1 MQFFC
6 YWKYYFIRKK
16 NVLWS
21 LSFKEKVKYI
31 IPLIIIII
39 YSYQIRV
46 FYQSI
51 SLQYHQILVNNSISV
66 LVRNINNMTLL
77 FWIGYIGLNFWPVYY
92 IFYNQEENILLHRI
106 NISKFS
112 IWIIKY
118 SKFFLLS
125 LLYILIFSFVIIP
138 YINLVHIKLI
148 NLIVYIL
155 LGALLISSLEV
166 LFAVVLKYFYQH
178 SRITG
183 ILFMIILGILLY
195 NNIQFLID
203 SYNYLLHFSIY
214 IKIDFNIGFFII
226 KVLFLMLLSLNLSY
240 RFWKLD
246 LLNSKQKT
254 LKGRNLFQYNWIYK
268 EIIINR
274 VVYLRGLVL
283 AVVFS
288 IIMYMNLNNFTASK
302 EVITNIITLSLS
314 IHPLILGGVFVL
326 ECIASEKRNINLL
339 KLSPVP
345 FKQFIIKKV
354 ILSSIQVFILS
365 LIFSFY
371 LKYKLDFLKSYG
383 EILINIFIF
392 TMLVSII
399 GSNISV
405 RVSNF
410 KQNSKRKISV
420 IGYISYL
427 TVMLIMIS
435 IFSSFL
441 IKERYLI
448 LFILITALF
457 IIGLFFMKRGI
468 KKLEYQDLI

>member
-1 MQFFC
+1 M
-6 YWKYYFIRKK
+6 
-16 NVLWS
+16 
-21 LSFKEKVKYI
+21 
-31 IPLIIIII
+31 
-39 YSYQIRV
+39 
-46 FYQSI
+46 
-51 SLQYHQILVNNSISV
+51 
-66 LVRNINNMTLL
+66 
-77 FWIGYIGLNFWPVYY
+77 
-92 IFYNQEENILLHRI
+92 
-106 NISKFS
+106 
-112 IWIIKY
+112 
-118 SKFFLLS
+118 
-125 LLYILIFSFVIIP
+125 
-138 YINLVHIKLI
+138 
-148 NLIVYIL
+148 
-155 LGALLISSLEV
+155 
-166 LFAVVLKYFYQH
+166 
-178 SRITG
+178 
-183 ILFMIILGILLY
+183 
-195 NNIQFLID
+195 
-203 SYNYLLHFSIY
+203 
-214 IKIDFNIGFFII
+214 
-226 KVLFLMLLSLNLSY
+226 NLSY

-345 FKQFIIKKV
+345 FKQFIIKKI

-383 EILINIFIF
+383 EILINVFVF

-405 RVSNF
+405 RLSNF